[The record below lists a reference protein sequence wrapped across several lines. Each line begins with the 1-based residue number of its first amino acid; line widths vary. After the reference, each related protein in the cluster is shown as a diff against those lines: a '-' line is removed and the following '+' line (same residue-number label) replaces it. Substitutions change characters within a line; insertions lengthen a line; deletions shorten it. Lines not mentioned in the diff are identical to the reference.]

1 VLTSKKLTELV
12 SVCNGA
18 CAGDNSVFKLPL
30 YCCKDDLLSSNDKL
44 RDRNAD

>member
-1 VLTSKKLTELV
+1 MTELV
-12 SVCNGA
+12 SVFSRA

-30 YCCKDDLLSSNDKL
+30 HCYKDDLLGSNDKL